1 MSAWRRPAATLAALL
16 AAVLPGIPSGA
27 PARAP
32 VPAIVPAV
40 VPAMVPAMVRASAAP
55 PVPCPF
61 VKPPKKL
68 KKHPPR
74 PVPPAADPAL
84 RAIGGEALATAG
96 LAVPPGASR
105 PPAVSARS
113 WVVADLDTGAVLG
126 ACGAHEYATPASV
139 QKLLLAAAVMPH
151 LNPNRVVTVTR
162 ADLAFEPGS
171 SAVGLLLGGRYAV
184 GTLWLGLLLNSGND
198 AANVLARLGGGA
210 AGAAGGVGA
219 MNAEARRLGAYQ
231 THAVTPSGLDG
242 PGQFTSAYDLALIT
256 RACFEIP
263 QFRRYIATERVK
275 IPPQPP
281 KDKRGFQIQNQ
292 NDLMS
297 RYKGAL
303 GGKTG
308 YTDLARH
315 TYVGVAQRGGRRLV
329 VTLLGAEAVPR
340 RGWQQG
346 ATLLDWGFAQ
356 PRDASVGR
364 LVEPGE
370 VPPPAPADRRSE
382 SVTSAGPTPG
392 ATRPGRS
399 AAPGT
404 TTVSMTDSMTGAAMV
419 LAVAAPLIL
428 LVALARRARRRT
440 ARRTR

>member
-1 MSAWRRPAATLAALL
+1 MSAWRRPAAALAALL
-16 AAVLPGIPSGA
+16 AAVALEIPSVA
-27 PARAP
+27 PARASAP
-32 VPAIVPAV
+32 VPVG
-40 VPAMVPAMVRASAAP
+40 AAAAA
-55 PVPCPF
+55 PVPCPS
-61 VKPPKKL
+61 VKPPKGL
-68 KKHPPR
+68 KRPPR
-74 PVPPAADPAL
+74 PVPPVADPAL
-84 RAIGGEALATAG
+84 RSIGGAALATAG
-96 LAVPPGASR
+96 LAVPPGAGR

-113 WVVADLDTGAVLG
+113 WLVADLDSGAVLG
-126 ACGAHEYATPASV
+126 ACGAHEYGTPASV
-139 QKLLLAAAVMPH
+139 QKLLLAAAVMPR
-151 LNPNRVVTVTR
+151 LDPNQVVRVTK

-171 SAVGLLLGGRYAV
+171 SAVGLLLGGRYTI

-198 AANVLARLGGGA
+198 AANVLARLGGGT
-210 AGAAGGVGA
+210 AGAAGGVAA

-242 PGQFTSAYDLALIT
+242 PGQFTSVYDLALIT
-256 RACFEIP
+256 RACFAIP
-263 QFRRYIATERVK
+263 LFRRYVATERVK

-292 NDLMS
+292 NDLLS
-297 RYKGAL
+297 RYEGAL

-308 YTDLARH
+308 YTELARH
-315 TYVGVAQRGGRRLV
+315 TYVGVAGRGGRRLV
-329 VTLLGAEAVPR
+329 VALLGAEAVPR

-370 VPPPAPADRRSE
+370 VPPPAPPGSKPE

-392 ATRPGRS
+392 ATRPGRAGDPG
-399 AAPGT
+399 AAP
-404 TTVSMTDSMTGAAMV
+404 VSMTDSMTGAAMV
-419 LAVAAPLIL
+419 LAVAAPLVL
-428 LVALARRARRRT
+428 LLALTRRAGRRTSRT